1 MRISNEHA
9 DPKRY
14 GRGVTGL
21 IVSVPTEQLA
31 ADVRARLS
39 PADDIEVVIWADGDA
54 PRDDIDIVVPPYMKQ
69 GRMLRALQAIKPRL
83 IQGQAIGYDGVADV
97 LPEGFV
103 YANASSVHE
112 TATAE
117 ITLGLLIAAQRGFA
131 DFVRHQDQSDWF
143 YNKTPGLADS
153 RVLMLGYGGVGKAIA
168 ARLDP
173 FEVELIPVAS
183 RAREE
188 DGRQVRSIDGFR
200 ELLPQTDILIN
211 VLPGGPETRH
221 LIDDAVLSEL
231 PDNALVVN
239 VGRGPTVDTDAL
251 VDHVRRGRIRV
262 ASDVFDPEP
271 LPADHPLWSLPG
283 VIITPHV
290 GGLTNAMAP
299 RIAKL
304 VAEQA
309 QRLARG
315 EDPINVVIGG

>member
-1 MRISNEHA
+1 M
-9 DPKRY
+9 
-14 GRGVTGL
+14 TL
-21 IVSVPTEQLA
+21 IVSVPTDQLA
-31 ADVRARLS
+31 SDIRARLT
-39 PADDIEVVIWADGDA
+39 ATDDIEVVLWADGDA

-69 GRMLRALQAIKPRL
+69 GKMLRAVQQMKPRL

-117 ITLGLLIAAQRGFA
+117 LTVGLLIAGQRGFA

-143 YNKTPGLADS
+143 YEKTPGLADS
-153 RVLMLGYGGVGKAIA
+153 RVLMLGYGGVAKAIA

-173 FEVELIPVAS
+173 FEVDLTVLAS

-188 DGRQVRSIDGFR
+188 DGRQVHGIDEYR
-200 ELLPQTDILIN
+200 DLLPNADILIN
-211 VLPGGPETRH
+211 VLPGGSETRH
-221 LIDDAVLSEL
+221 LIDDAALSAL
-231 PDNALVVN
+231 PDGALVVN

-271 LPADHPLWSLPG
+271 LPADHPLWTLPN
-283 VIITPHV
+283 VFVSPHV

-299 RIAKL
+299 RIARL
-304 VAEQA
+304 VTEQA
-309 QRLARG
+309 RRLARG
-315 EDPINVVIGG
+315 EDPVNVVIG